1 MQTSLSIK
9 MKDTDNKDLQKSITY
24 VSASASSADL
34 REMAMGLVSLT
45 TNDYVG
51 SDRIQKINVDDET
64 VPVVKPVPTLVVN
77 DGGGGST
84 GTIAYSG
91 NGSLVAYSSR
101 GECTISGSNISAP
114 TGTSNVSGIIC
125 ASETADYASTWSTFT
140 LTGGTT

>member
-45 TNDYVG
+45 TNNYVG

-64 VPVVKPVPTLVVN
+64 VPVVKPVPTLTVTSQI
-77 DGGGGST
+77 GW

-91 NGSLVAYSSR
+91 NGSLVAYCSA
-101 GECTISGSNISAP
+101 GDCTIDGSEIHCNI
-114 TGTSNVSGIIC
+114 GTEDVNGVIC
-125 ASETADYASTWSTFT
+125 ASETAEYSSTWSAFT
-140 LTGGTT
+140 IRGQK